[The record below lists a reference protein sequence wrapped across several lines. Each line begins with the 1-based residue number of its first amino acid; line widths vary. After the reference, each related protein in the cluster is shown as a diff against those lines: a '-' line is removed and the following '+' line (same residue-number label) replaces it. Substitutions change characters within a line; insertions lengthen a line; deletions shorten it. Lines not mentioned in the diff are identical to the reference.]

1 MARRRRVPTQRRTP
15 RSPGPSRL
23 PDPAELSAPVASSG
37 QDVPVSKYAHLP
49 APVRREVIRT
59 SQDVLAHADEV
70 GEADRERAWLLRTTG
85 LFL

>member
-1 MARRRRVPTQRRTP
+1 MARRRKVPAQRRTTEV
-15 RSPGPSRL
+15 PGA
-23 PDPAELSAPVASSG
+23 PDPTVPEATASRY
-37 QDVPVSKYAHLP
+37 DHLP
-49 APVRREVIRT
+49 PPVRREDLRT

>member
-1 MARRRRVPTQRRTP
+1 MARRRKVPAQRRTP
-15 RSPGPSRL
+15 EATGRSDSPE
-23 PDPAELSAPVASSG
+23 PALLGGSVH
-37 QDVPVSKYAHLP
+37 KYAHLP
-49 APVRREVIRT
+49 PPVRREDLRT